1 MLYEVYYLKKRGND
15 TEGPIMLQIYNQQ
28 GLWYHRVEIELR
40 ASNEAS
46 VKLSYF
52 GVSKMLLHNTK
63 GCSNSKDVPHRGKVS
78 EGCFPLFLPVYS
90 TSRAKSGA

>member
-1 MLYEVYYLKKRGND
+1 
-15 TEGPIMLQIYNQQ
+15 MLQIYNQQ

-52 GVSKMLLHNTK
+52 GISKMLLHNAK
-63 GCSNSKDVPHRGKVS
+63 GCSNSKDVPHQGKVS